1 MDKGEE
7 IIFYKKIEYS
17 KILSKSSKRQELGK
31 QIATY
36 FLRSQKV
43 SVDDRHLLNLNIYRK
58 IQDKGK

>member
-17 KILSKSSKRQELGK
+17 KILSKSSKGQELGK

-43 SVDDRHLLNLNIYRK
+43 SVDDRHLLNLNIYR
-58 IQDKGK
+58 